1 MFILLHPMTMA
12 AAEKYYAKAA
22 MNPPVEFL
30 QSDLNFGT
38 STYFACS
45 ETKSTLEWFCTRTG
59 LNGVVFEGQPYDQA
73 EADIEETP
81 EEASEEASE
90 EAPEEASEE
99 APPMATR
106 PVANPMSQ
114 RVPPTKAS
122 PQATRPVATRQAPP
136 QATRQAPT
144 PGKKAMPKGFNK
156 R

>member
-1 MFILLHPMTMA
+1 MTMA

-73 EADIEETP
+73 ETDVEETP
-81 EEASEEASE
+81 EEA
-90 EAPEEASEE
+90 PEE
-99 APPMATR
+99 APPVATR

-122 PQATRPVATRQAPP
+122 PQATQPV
-136 QATRQAPT
+136 ATRQAPT
-144 PGKKAMPKGFNK
+144 PGKKAMPRGFNK
-156 R
+156 G